1 MSRKSTF
8 ILLSIILVCTL
19 VACQTSTP
27 MPATATSTPTVAPSP
42 TATATPTATPTPTAT
57 LTPTHTPSP
66 TATFT
71 ATPTPEPSITLHLV
85 DAVSGNPVTTASVHL
100 LDTRAYSQTA
110 TPDEAGRVIFG
121 QLNAATYTVTISAE
135 GYLAYTGIV
144 EAQSR
149 GAALTVNLQPG
160 TFAVI
165 NAATANLRSGPGEV
179 YPVIGKVNQA
189 AVIEVV
195 GKSQDST
202 WLIART
208 AEGAEGW
215 IAAKLVTVQGTLD
228 RVSVV
233 AAPPTPTPRPAT
245 PTPAATATSAP
256 VAPRPAAPPTGANLL
271 LNPGFEE
278 GSQNWY
284 IDLEPFGPQ
293 PAEIITSDQVAV
305 FVHSG
310 QRAALTSLTKPFFYQ
325 KVNNV
330 TPGTTYR
337 FGAWV
342 RLWSSVNEDRS
353 VSTNPQPVSAHIC
366 INTIGGYQQ
375 NASVATCSSP
385 VTIFDTWQ
393 YIAVDAVATSDVLGV
408 IVALNVNPN
417 RMRGEAAWDDV
428 YLGISPKAA
437 TPTPAA
443 TATPAPPSRPAP
455 AAFDGVA
462 LRDGMLN
469 AHTQLTQ
476 IGGLLDRLTSGQT
489 ASCEEFNGYYRAL
502 VNSPTYHSIPTDW
515 QNAYNE
521 YIWAVEHGIQVSEP
535 IYALCDRGGGKLTP
549 LNYGVARMG
558 INESLER
565 LGPAINTANSL
576 LGQ

>member
-1 MSRKSTF
+1 LN
-8 ILLSIILVCTL
+8 I
-19 VACQTSTP
+19 
-27 MPATATSTPTVAPSP
+27 APLP

-71 ATPTPEPSITLHLV
+71 ATPEPSITLRII
-85 DAVSGNPVTTASVHL
+85 DEVSGDPVTTASVYL
-100 LDTRAYSQTA
+100 FNTKPYSQTA
-110 TPDEAGRVIFG
+110 AADKTG
-121 QLNAATYTVTISAE
+121 QVTFSGLNAATYTVTVSAE
-135 GYLAYTGIV
+135 GYLAYTGVV
-144 EAQSR
+144 EARSA
-149 GAALTVNLQPG
+149 GETLTVNLKPG
-160 TFAVI
+160 VFAVI

-179 YPVIGKVNQA
+179 YPVVGKLSKD
-189 AVIEVV
+189 AVVEVV
-195 GKSQDST
+195 GQSKDSA
-202 WLIART
+202 WLVVRT
-208 AEGAEGW
+208 AEGDERW
-215 IAAKLVTVQGTLD
+215 IAKALVTLQGTLD
-228 RVSVV
+228 RISIA

-245 PTPAATATSAP
+245 ATPAATATSAP

-278 GSQNWY
+278 GSQYWY
-284 IDLEPFGPQ
+284 VELDPLGTQ
-293 PAEIITSDQVAV
+293 PAEVITNDQVAA

-310 QRAALTSLTKPFFYQ
+310 QRAALTSLTKPYFYQ
-325 KVNNV
+325 KINNV
-330 TPGTTYR
+330 TPGVTYR

-342 RLWSSVNEDRS
+342 RLWSSVNEDRN
-353 VSTNPQPVSAHIC
+353 VSTEPQPVSAYIC

-375 NASVATCSSP
+375 DPSVATCSSR
-385 VTIFDTWQ
+385 VTVFDTWQ
-393 YIAVDAVATSDVLGV
+393 YIAVDAVATNDFLAV
-408 IVALNVNPN
+408 IVALNVWNGPN
-417 RMRGEAAWDDV
+417 RMRGEAAWDDA

-437 TPTPAA
+437 TPVPAA
-443 TATPAPPSRPAP
+443 TATPMPPSRPAP
-455 AAFDGVA
+455 VAFDGVA
-462 LRDGMLN
+462 LRDSMLN
-469 AHTQLTQ
+469 AHSQLTQ

-502 VNSPTYHSIPTDW
+502 VSSPTYHSIPTDW